1 MSGGAGNFANFVSCA
16 ACPTIC
22 FTTDTLA
29 VRLAQKNGV
38 VFAATVRQREKD
50 NPRFGFLLPW
60 NPLHSLYRERAA
72 AVLGTNLATQLFD
85 SSPSEPLPTA
95 TTGTSSEATN
105 PDGGAVHQP
114 SVSNPLPEAVRA
126 IGSGES
132 GSMGVDP
139 GDGKGGKV
147 GESVR
152 KEYAVQQLTSA
163 EPPLTA
169 AAAADQQA
177 DLDALSTAAAGNSA
191 GIKLQMLFPRKS
203 LPGSKEDSQP
213 VVSVATVLPK
223 PNVLGLMANPSML
236 PSTVRK
242 KRLWDVKVVEPP
254 EVTESSTLFPSPP
267 SLTTDIFFGRAEPSK
282 LHPSPYTHPCTFVR
296 RPE

>member
-1 MSGGAGNFANFVSCA
+1 M
-16 ACPTIC
+16 
-22 FTTDTLA
+22 
-29 VRLAQKNGV
+29 
-38 VFAATVRQREKD
+38 FAATVRQREKD

-60 NPLHSLYRERAA
+60 NALHSLYRARAA
-72 AVLGTNLATQLFD
+72 AVLGTNLAAQLFD

-95 TTGTSSEATN
+95 TTGPSSEATN

-114 SVSNPLPEAVRA
+114 SVSNPLPEGVRA

-132 GSMGVDP
+132 SSMGVDP

-177 DLDALSTAAAGNSA
+177 DLDALSTAAAAGSSA
-191 GIKLQMLFPRKS
+191 GIKLQMVFPRKS
-203 LPGSKEDSQP
+203 LPGSKEESQP

-242 KRLWDVKVVEPP
+242 KRLWDVKEVEPP
-254 EVTESSTLFPSPP
+254 EATEPSTPFPFSPP
-267 SLTTDIFFGRAEPSK
+267 LLPPTFFFGRAEPSK
-282 LHPSPYTHPCTFVR
+282 LHPSPYTHPPTFV
-296 RPE
+296 